1 MIPIEMITLLD
12 SEYKGLKPFIMQ
24 NLRQIVVLTGPNGS
38 GKSRLLNLL
47 ADFLKN
53 RNSCGCN
60 TFSIKPNNGG
70 RFTVSDF
77 SHYDAPLQ
85 LPSKF
90 PYFVVAR
97 TAERLRKAEFANI
110 DKETLLYIQCIAR
123 HDKEGFKKFNDLLKE
138 IIGEPIN
145 DNAGKLTFFGL
156 EFKDMCLSPG
166 QQYLLRLCV
175 TLFCNKTITDSSD
188 KRVLLLDE
196 PEMHLHPGV
205 LFKIV
210 SKIQSTFKDTQ
221 IWIATHSISLLSIF
235 DTADIW
241 YMEEGRPKQMNS
253 NSFKVLQGLLED
265 VDQKVN
271 YREKL
276 EYFIQLPNIFSLCE
290 FAKESLKDA
299 VSVPLKERIDGK
311 EDPQNKLAKESINE
325 LDFNQVKK
333 KEKIKLVDFGA
344 GKGRFFEGLSEKE
357 TYKYDYYAYNAADE
371 TSGEDRTR
379 CIALL
384 SSRFGEDEVKNRYF
398 DNIDVL
404 REKLKGKADC
414 VLLMNVLHEIEPS
427 MWETVLKK
435 EIRSLLTT
443 DGILIIIEVEE
454 LSRGENASSCGFLVL
469 TEEASKKLF
478 GNDVIIKKPAE
489 NTKNKQRGI
498 IACIVGSE
506 QLESVCLA
514 TIKGCVE
521 LIKKEAMEKIIE
533 TRKRSHL
540 GEDVYQKGMYHAF
553 WLHQYANAS
562 IALDSLNKSNYEN
575 TD

>member
-1 MIPIEMITLLD
+1 MIPIETVTLLG

-47 ADFLKN
+47 ADFLKD
-53 RNSCGCN
+53 RKSCDCD
-60 TFSIKPNNGG
+60 TFSIKPDNGEK
-70 RFTVSDF
+70 FTVSDF

-97 TAERLRKAEFANI
+97 TAARLKKAEFANI

-123 HDKEGFKKFNDLLKE
+123 HYKDDFERFNILLKE

-145 DNAGKLTFFGL
+145 YNAGELTFYGL
-156 EFKDMCLSPG
+156 KFKDMCLSPG

-175 TLFCNKTITDSSD
+175 TLFCNETITDPSD

-210 SKIQSTFKDTQ
+210 SKIQITFKNTQ

-235 DTADIW
+235 DTTDIW
-241 YMEEGRPKQMNS
+241 YMEDGRPKQMNS

-265 VDQKVN
+265 AEQKTD

-299 VSVPLKERIDGK
+299 VSISLKERIDGK

-325 LDFNQVKK
+325 LDFGQAKK

-344 GKGRFFEGLSEKE
+344 GKGRFFEGLSEEE
-357 TYKYDYYAYNAADE
+357 THEYDYYAYNAIDE
-371 TSGEDRTR
+371 TNEEDKAR

-384 SSRFGEDEVKNRYF
+384 SSRFREDEVQNKYF
-398 DNIDVL
+398 DNINVL
-404 REKLKGKADC
+404 REKLNGEADC

-427 MWETVLKK
+427 MWEMVLKK
-435 EIRSLLTT
+435 DIRPLLTIG
-443 DGILIIIEVEE
+443 GILVIIEVEE
-454 LSRGENASSCGFLVL
+454 LYKGENASSCGFLVL
-469 TEEASKKLF
+469 TEESSKKLF
-478 GNDVIIKKPAE
+478 GNDVKIRKLAE
-489 NTKNKQRGI
+489 NSKNKQRGI

-506 QLESVCLA
+506 QLENVCLT
-514 TIKGCVE
+514 TIIGSVE
-521 LIKKEAMEKIIE
+521 LIKKEAMEKITKI
-533 TRKRSHL
+533 RKQSHS
-540 GEDVYQKGMYHAF
+540 GEDIYRKGMYHAF

-562 IALDSLNKSNYEN
+562 IALDSLNRSNYGN